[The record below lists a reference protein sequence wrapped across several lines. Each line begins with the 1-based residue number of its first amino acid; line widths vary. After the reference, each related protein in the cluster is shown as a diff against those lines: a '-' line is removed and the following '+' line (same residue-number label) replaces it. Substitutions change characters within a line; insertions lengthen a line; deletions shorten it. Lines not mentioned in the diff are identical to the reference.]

1 MIYAEVAVNAPVRWQ
16 GGADLA
22 KIRAQGADSALG
34 MTFHYAIPPGLEG
47 QLVPGH
53 LVVVPFGP
61 RREYGVVVALSD
73 TAPVAEVREIDTLV
87 RPDPVLS
94 TVQLALARWMSAT
107 YLAPLMDC
115 LRQML
120 PPGLLRRARLVIEPA
135 PTKFDESSLTDPQ
148 RALLDL
154 LRREGP
160 LTRQQVRRRMRRK
173 DVASLIE
180 RLVQRGVAVKRWEL
194 PPPRIGP
201 RKVRFVRLLADE
213 DRIAEAL
220 PRLGHPSKQASVLLA
235 LAARDDPLPTLAQVC
250 AWANCGPGPVR
261 ALAKRGWVEIT
272 KRRDLVVL
280 AVPPAEVDRA
290 LERLRSSSK
299 KAASKQAA
307 VLAYL
312 RDLPGP
318 VEAAQVYRETGA
330 DSSAIRALEKRGL
343 VHRIREEP
351 RVLLRLAEE
360 EIVGR
365 VLELRGGQRQA
376 AVLNCLRDQR
386 DAVWV
391 SWVYAETGC
400 SLADLRALESRGLVA
415 LEEQEVWRDP
425 LAGREFVL
433 ESQPRLTPDQEAVWQ
448 RIQPGLQFPILQPPV
463 YLLRGVTGSG
473 KTEIYL
479 RALQEVLAQGRQGI
493 VLVPEIALTPQ
504 TIRRFAA
511 RFPARIAVLHSGL
524 SAGERF
530 DAWRRI
536 RAGLADVVIGP
547 RSALFAPLPH
557 LGLIVLD
564 EEHESTYKQADR
576 PPCYHARE
584 VAVELARLSGAAVIL
599 GSATPDLVS
608 YYRARQGE
616 YILVE
621 LPQRILGH
629 RRRLEEQR
637 ESYQLRTVRYRPLAP
652 HLDAQYTDLPPVR
665 VVDMRQELRAG
676 NRSIFSRALQESL
689 DRVLRAGEQA
699 ILFLNR
705 RGTATFVLC
714 RDCGHVLRC
723 PRCDV
728 PLTYHAADKVLRCH
742 HCGRQEP
749 IPRVCPRCD
758 STRIRYFGIG
768 TERVEATVREMF
780 PRART
785 LRWDRD
791 TTGGRGAHEAL
802 LQSFITHQADVLVGT
817 QMIAKGLDLPLVTLV
832 GVVAAD
838 TALHLP
844 DFRSSERTFQ
854 LLTQVAGRAGRS
866 PLGGQVI
873 VQTYSPEHYAIQAA
887 ARHDYPAFYD
897 AEIAFRREHGYPPFS
912 RLARLVCVHS
922 SAERCQEEGEV
933 LRAEIESAAAQ
944 LGVPVEISG
953 PLPCFFARWRGQHRW
968 QIVVR
973 ATDPGLLLC
982 AASLPPDWRVDV
994 DPVNLL

>member
-1 MIYAEVAVNAPVRWQ
+1 MMYAEVAVNAPVRWQ
-16 GGADLA
+16 GGADIA
-22 KIRAQGADSALG
+22 RIRAQGTDHALG
-34 MTFHYAIPPGLEG
+34 MTFHYAIPPHLEG

-53 LVVVPFGP
+53 LVTVPFGP
-61 RREYGVVVALSD
+61 RHEYGVVVALSD

-87 RPDPVLS
+87 RPDPILS

-135 PTKFDESSLTDPQ
+135 PTEFDASSLTAPQ
-148 RALLDL
+148 KALLDL

-160 LTRQQVRRRMRRK
+160 LTRQQIRGRMRRK
-173 DVASLIE
+173 DVAALIE
-180 RLVQRGVAVKRWEL
+180 RLVQRGAAVKRWEL
-194 PPPRIGP
+194 LPPRIGP
-201 RKVRFVRLLADE
+201 RRVRFVRLLAPANDE
-213 DRIAEAL
+213 TRITEAL
-220 PRLGHPSKQASVLLA
+220 PHLGHPSKQADVLLA
-235 LAARDDPLPTLAQVC
+235 LAASEDPLPSLSQVC

-261 ALAKRGWVEIT
+261 ALVKRGWVEIT
-272 KRRDLVVL
+272 KRRNLVVL
-280 AVPPAEVDRA
+280 ALPQDEIDRA
-290 LERLRSSSK
+290 LEELRSP
-299 KAASKQAA
+299 KQVA
-307 VLAYL
+307 VLTYL
-312 RDLPGP
+312 RDFPGP

-330 DSSAIRALEKRGL
+330 SSSVIRALEKRGL

-351 RVLLRLAEE
+351 RVLLRLATE
-360 EIVGR
+360 EITGK

-400 SLADLRALESRGLVA
+400 SLKDLRALESRGLVA

-433 ESQPRLTPDQEAVWQ
+433 ESQPHLTPDQEAVWQ
-448 RIQPGLQFPILQPPV
+448 RIQPGLQFPISRPPV

-511 RFPARIAVLHSGL
+511 RFPARIVILHSSL

-547 RSALFAPLPH
+547 RSALFAPLPR

-584 VAVELARLSGAAVIL
+584 VAVELAQLSGAAVIL

-637 ESYQLRTVRYRPLAP
+637 ESYHLRTVRYRLLSPR
-652 HLDAQYTDLPPVR
+652 LDALYTDLPPVR

-723 PRCDV
+723 PHCDV
-728 PLTYHAADKVLRCH
+728 PLTYHAADEALHCH

-749 IPRVCPRCD
+749 VPRVCPQCN

-780 PRART
+780 PLART

-802 LQSFITHQADVLVGT
+802 LQSFVTHQADVLVGT

-844 DFRSSERTFQ
+844 DFRSAERTFQ

-897 AEIAFRREHGYPPFS
+897 KEIAFRREHGYPPFS

-953 PLPCFFARWRGQHRW
+953 PLPCFFARRQGKYRW

-982 AASLPPDWRVDV
+982 GASLPPDWRVDM

>member
-1 MIYAEVAVNAPVRWQ
+1 MIYAEVAVNAPVRWS
-16 GGADLA
+16 GGADFT
-22 KIRAQGADSALG
+22 KIRAQGTDNTLG
-34 MTFHYAIPPGLEG
+34 MTFHYAIPAKLQD
-47 QLVPGH
+47 QLAPGH
-53 LVVVPFGP
+53 LVVVPFGS
-61 RREYGVVVALSD
+61 RHEYGVVIALSD
-73 TAPVAEVREIDTLV
+73 STPVAEVREIDRLV
-87 RPDPVLS
+87 RPDPVLLP
-94 TVQLALARWMSAT
+94 VQLDLARWMSVT
-107 YLAPLMDC
+107 YLAPLIDC

-120 PPGLLRRARLVIEPA
+120 PPGLLRRARLVVESA
-135 PTKFDESSLTDPQ
+135 PTEFDLSSLTSPQ
-148 RALLDL
+148 RALLEL

-160 LTRQQVRRRMRRK
+160 LTYRQIRQRIRRR
-173 DVASLIE
+173 DIIAVAE
-180 RLVQRGVAVKRWEL
+180 NLVHRGMVIKRWEL

-201 RKVRFVRLLADE
+201 RRVRFVRLLANE
-213 DRIAEAL
+213 ARIAEAL
-220 PRLGHPSKQASVLLA
+220 PHLGHPSKQADALLA
-235 LAARDDPLPTLAQVC
+235 LATSEDPLPTPDQVC
-250 AWANCGPGPVR
+250 AWANCTPATVR

-272 KRRDLVVL
+272 ERRDLVAL
-280 AVPPAEVDRA
+280 SIPPAEVDQV
-290 LERLRSSSK
+290 LEQLRSPR
-299 KAASKQAA
+299 QAA

-312 RDLPGP
+312 RGLPSP
-318 VEAAQVYRETGA
+318 VEATQVYDGTGTN
-330 DSSAIRALEKRGL
+330 SSVIHTLEERGL

-351 RVLLRLAEE
+351 HVLLRLAEE
-360 EIVGR
+360 EIIGKI
-365 VLELRGGQRQA
+365 LELRGGERQA
-376 AVLNCLRDQR
+376 AVLNCLQGQR

-400 SLADLRALESRGLVA
+400 SLADLRALEARGLIA

-433 ESQPRLTPDQEAVWQ
+433 ESQPRLTPDQEAVWD
-448 RIQPGLQFPILQPPV
+448 RIKPQIENRKSKIF
-463 YLLRGVTGSG
+463 LLRGVTGSG
-473 KTEIYL
+473 KTEVYL

-524 SAGERF
+524 SDGERF

-547 RSALFAPLPH
+547 RSALFAPLPR
-557 LGLIVLD
+557 LGLIIVD
-564 EEHESTYKQADR
+564 EEHETTYKQEDR
-576 PPCYHARE
+576 SPRYHTRE
-584 VAVELARLSGAAVIL
+584 VAMELARLSGAAVIL

-608 YYRARQGE
+608 YHRARQGE
-616 YILVE
+616 YVLLE

-637 ESYQLRTVRYRPLAP
+637 ESYGLRTVRYQPLAP
-652 HLDAQYTDLPPVR
+652 LPDVHYTDLPPVR

-676 NRSIFSRALQESL
+676 NRSIFSRALQEEL
-689 DRVLRAGEQA
+689 ARILKAGEQA

-728 PLTYHAADKVLRCH
+728 PLTYHTANESLLCH

-749 IPRVCPRCD
+749 VPQVCPQCNG
-758 STRIRYFGIG
+758 TRIRYFGVG
-768 TERVEATVREMF
+768 TEQVETTVQAMF
-780 PRART
+780 PQART

-791 TTGGRGAHEAL
+791 TTTDQEAHEAF
-802 LQSFITHQADVLVGT
+802 LQSLITHQADVLIGT

-838 TALHLP
+838 TALHFP
-844 DFRSSERTFQ
+844 DFRASERTFQ

-887 ARHDYPAFYD
+887 ARHDYLAFYER
-897 AEIAFRREHGYPPFS
+897 EIAFRSEHWYPPFS
-912 RLARLVCVHS
+912 RLARLVGVHS
-922 SAERCQEEGEV
+922 SADCCQEEGEV
-933 LRAEIESAAAQ
+933 LRAEIEAAAAR
-944 LGVPVEISG
+944 LNMPVEISG

-968 QIVVR
+968 QIIVR
-973 ATDPGLLLC
+973 AADPSSLL
-982 AASLPPDWRVDV
+982 SVPHLPLHWQVDI

>member
-1 MIYAEVAVNAPVRWQ
+1 MVYAEVAVNAPVRWQ

-22 KIRAQGADSALG
+22 RIRAQGADSALG
-34 MTFHYAIPPGLEG
+34 MTFHYAIPPEMES

-53 LVVVPFGP
+53 LVTVPFGS

-73 TAPVAEVREIDTLV
+73 SAPVAEVREIDTLV

-94 TVQLALARWMSAT
+94 PVQLDLARWMSAT
-107 YLAPLMDC
+107 YLAPLIDC

-120 PPGLLRRARLVIEPA
+120 PPGLLRRARLLFEPA
-135 PTKFDESSLTDPQ
+135 PTEFDVGSLTAPQ
-148 RALLDL
+148 RAFLDL
-154 LRREGP
+154 LRRSGP
-160 LTRQQVRRRMRRK
+160 LTRQQIRGRMRRRGMA
-173 DVASLIE
+173 DLLE
-180 RLVQRGVAVKRWEL
+180 RLIQRGAVIKRWEL

-201 RKVRFVRLLADE
+201 KRVRFVRLLADE
-213 DRIAEAL
+213 TRIAEAL
-220 PRLGHPSKQASVLLA
+220 PHLGHPSKQADVLLA
-235 LAARDDPLPTLAQVC
+235 LAASEDPLPTLDQVC
-250 AWANCGPGPVR
+250 TWANCGPGTVR
-261 ALAKRGWVEIT
+261 ALAERGWVEIT
-272 KRRDLVVL
+272 ERRDLVIL
-280 AVPPAEVDRA
+280 IIAPDELDRA
-290 LERLRSSSK
+290 LEKLRSQ
-299 KAASKQAA
+299 KQAA
-307 VLAYL
+307 VLTYL
-312 RDLPGP
+312 RGLPGP
-318 VEAAQVYRETGA
+318 VEAAQVYDETGA
-330 DSSAIRALEKRGL
+330 NSSVIRALERRGL
-343 VHRIREEP
+343 VNRVREEP
-351 RVLLRLAEE
+351 HVLLRLAAQEV
-360 EIVGR
+360 VGKA
-365 VLELRGGQRQA
+365 LELRGGERQA
-376 AVLNCLRDQR
+376 AVLNCLQGQR

-400 SLADLRALESRGLVA
+400 LLGDLRALESRGLVA

-433 ESQPRLTPDQEAVWQ
+433 ESQPRLTSDQEAVWQ
-448 RIQPGLQFPILQPPV
+448 RIKPGLQFPISRPSV

-479 RALQEVLAQGRQGI
+479 RALQEVLAQDQQGI

-511 RFPARIAVLHSGL
+511 RFPARIAILHSGL

-547 RSALFAPLPH
+547 RSALFAPLPRP
-557 LGLIVLD
+557 GLIVLD
-564 EEHESTYKQADR
+564 EEHESTYKQDGR
-576 PPCYHARE
+576 PPYYHARE

-608 YYRARQGE
+608 YYRAQQGE
-616 YILVE
+616 YTLVE

-637 ESYQLRTVRYRPLAP
+637 ERYHLRTVRYRPLAS
-652 HLDAQYTDLPPVR
+652 HLDARYTDLPPVQ

-676 NRSIFSRALQESL
+676 NRRIFSRALQEAL
-689 DRVLRAGEQA
+689 DRVLRADEQA

-723 PRCDV
+723 PHCDV
-728 PLTYHAADKVLRCH
+728 PLTYHAANEVLRCH

-749 IPRVCPRCD
+749 IPRVCPRCN
-758 STRIRYFGIG
+758 SPRIRYFGIG
-768 TERVEATVREMF
+768 TERVESAVHEMF
-780 PRART
+780 PQART

-791 TTGGRGAHEAL
+791 TTSGRGAHEAF
-802 LQSFITHQADVLVGT
+802 LQSFVTHQADVLVGT

-844 DFRSSERTFQ
+844 DFRSGERTFQ

-873 VQTYSPEHYAIQAA
+873 VQTYSPEHYAVQSA
-887 ARHDYPAFYD
+887 ARHDYSAFYD
-897 AEIAFRREHGYPPFS
+897 KEIAFRREHGYPPFS
-912 RLARLVCVHS
+912 RLARLVCVHP
-922 SAERCQEEGEV
+922 SAERCQEEGEA
-933 LRAEIESAAAQ
+933 LRAEIEAVAAQ

-953 PLPCFFARWRGQHRW
+953 PLPCFFARRRRQHRW

-973 ATDPGLLLC
+973 ASDPGPLLSVP
-982 AASLPPDWRVDV
+982 SLSPNWRVDV
-994 DPVNLL
+994 DPVDLL

>member
-1 MIYAEVAVNAPVRWQ
+1 MIYAEVAVNAPMRWQ
-16 GGADLA
+16 GGADIA
-22 KIRAQGADSALG
+22 RIRAQGYDSALG
-34 MTFHYAIPPGLEG
+34 MTFHYAIPPKLKG
-47 QLVPGH
+47 QLAPGH
-53 LVVVPFGP
+53 LVVVPFGS
-61 RREYGVVVALSD
+61 RYEYGVVVALSD
-73 TAPVAEVREIDTLV
+73 RSPVAEVREIDALV
-87 RPDPVLS
+87 RPDPILS
-94 TVQLALARWMSAT
+94 PVQLDLARWMSAT
-107 YLAPLMDC
+107 YLAPLIDC

-120 PPGLLRRARLVIEPA
+120 PPGLLRRARLVVEPA
-135 PTKFDESSLTDPQ
+135 PAEFDVDSLTTPQ

-160 LTRQQVRRRMRRK
+160 LTRQQIRARMRRK
-173 DVASLIE
+173 DVVALIE
-180 RLVQRGVAVKRWEL
+180 RLVQRGAAVKRWEL
-194 PPPRIGP
+194 PPPRVGP
-201 RKVRFVRLLADE
+201 RRVRFVRLLADE
-213 DRIAEAL
+213 ARIAEAL
-220 PRLGHPSKQASVLLA
+220 PHLGHPSKQADALLA
-235 LAARDDPLPTLAQVC
+235 LATSEDPLPTLDQVC
-250 AWANCGPGPVR
+250 TWANCTPASIRV
-261 ALAKRGWVEIT
+261 LAERGWVEIT
-272 KRRDLVVL
+272 ERRDLL
-280 AVPPAEVDRA
+280 SLSIPPTEVDQV
-290 LERLRSSSK
+290 LEQLRSPR
-299 KAASKQAA
+299 QVA

-312 RDLPGP
+312 RGLPGP
-318 VEAAQVYRETGA
+318 VEAIQVYDETGS
-330 DSSAIRALEKRGL
+330 DSSVIHALEKRGL

-351 RVLLRLAEE
+351 HVLLRISAEE
-360 EIVGR
+360 AAGKA
-365 VLELRGGQRQA
+365 LELRRGERQA
-376 AVLNCLRDQR
+376 AVLNCLQGQR

-400 SLADLRALESRGLVA
+400 SLADLRALEARGLIA

-433 ESQPRLTPDQEAVWQ
+433 ESQPHLTPDQEAVWQ
-448 RIQPGLQFPILQPPV
+448 QIKPGLQSPVAQPPV

-473 KTEIYL
+473 KTEVYL

-524 SAGERF
+524 SDGERF

-547 RSALFAPLPH
+547 RSALFAPLPR
-557 LGLIVLD
+557 LGLIVID
-564 EEHESTYKQADR
+564 EEHEGTYKQGDR
-576 PPCYHARE
+576 SPRYHIRE

-616 YILVE
+616 YTLVE

-637 ESYQLRTVRYRPLAP
+637 ESYRLHTVRYQPLTSLP
-652 HLDAQYTDLPPVR
+652 DVHYTDLPSVR

-676 NRSIFSRALQESL
+676 NRSIFSRALQGEL
-689 DRVLRAGEQA
+689 ARILRADEQA

-714 RDCGHVLRC
+714 RDCGYVLRC

-728 PLTYHAADKVLRCH
+728 PLTYHAAGEVLLCH
-742 HCGRQEP
+742 HCGRREP
-749 IPRVCPRCD
+749 VPQVCPQCH
-758 STRIRYFGIG
+758 STRIRYFGVG
-768 TERVEATVREMF
+768 TEQVETTVKEMF
-780 PRART
+780 PQART

-791 TTGGRGAHEAL
+791 TTTDHEAHETF
-802 LQSFITHQADVLVGT
+802 LQSFITHQADVLIGT

-887 ARHDYPAFYD
+887 ARHDYPAFYET
-897 AEIAFRREHGYPPFS
+897 EIAFRREHGYPPFS

-922 SAERCQEEGEV
+922 SAERCQEEGEA
-933 LRAEIESAAAQ
+933 LRAEIEAAAAQ

-973 ATDPGLLLC
+973 AANPGPLLCVPGL
-982 AASLPPDWRVDV
+982 PPNWRVDV

>member
-235 LAARDDPLPTLAQVC
+235 LAASDDPLPTLAQVC
-250 AWANCGPGPVR
+250 AWADCGPAPVR

-280 AVPPAEVDRA
+280 AVPPAEIDRA
-290 LERLRSSSK
+290 LERLSSSSK

-318 VEAAQVYRETGA
+318 VGAAQVYRETGA

-511 RFPARIAVLHSGL
+511 RFPARAEI
-524 SAGERF
+524 SAGIPSNEQGAQGFFVMNPVNGFSQYPRHRQ
-530 DAWRRI
+530 DLELLRLPLELLGGVMNRV
-536 RAGLADVVIGP
+536 GHHELADHRLLQPLEHGP
-547 RSALFAPLPH
+547 GEHPVGDAGHDVEGAPLLERLRRLHQGSPGGNDVVEDDH
-557 LGLIVLD
+557 VLPVHVPD
-564 EEHESTYKQADR
+564 HVHD
-576 PPCYHARE
+576 
-584 VAVELARLSGAAVIL
+584 L
-599 GSATPDLVS
+599 DLVLP
-608 YYRARQGE
+608 GPP
-616 YILVE
+616 LVDE
-621 LPQRILGH
+621 GQ
-629 RRRLEEQR
+629 RRLE
-637 ESYQLRTVRYRPLAP
+637 SGGVGPG
-652 HLDAQYTDLPPVR
+652 HL
-665 VVDMRQELRAG
+665 
-676 NRSIFSRALQESL
+676 
-689 DRVLRAGEQA
+689 
-699 ILFLNR
+699 
-705 RGTATFVLC
+705 
-714 RDCGHVLRC
+714 
-723 PRCDV
+723 
-728 PLTYHAADKVLRCH
+728 HAADVGGHDHHVGRKRGLHVLHEHRRGEQMIERNVEEPLDLRGVQIH
-742 HCGRQEP
+742 GQNPFRPRGGDEVRHELGGDGDPRLVFAVLARVPEVRDHRRHPPGGSPPDRVQHDQELHD
-749 IPRVCPRCD
+749 VAGGG
-758 STRIRYFGIG
+758 IRGLDD
-768 TERVEATVREMF
+768 EHVVA
-780 PRART
+780 
-785 LRWDRD
+785 
-791 TTGGRGAHEAL
+791 
-802 LQSFITHQADVLVGT
+802 ADVLVDLDPGLPVRE
-817 QMIAKGLDLPLVTLV
+817 IAH
-832 GVVAAD
+832 
-838 TALHLP
+838 LHLP
-844 DFRSSERTFQ
+844 QGAAQVPTD
-854 LLTQVAGRAGRS
+854 LLRQRPVRVAGEDLQHAVHEGLL
-866 PLGGQVI
+866 P
-873 VQTYSPEHYAIQAA
+873 A
-887 ARHDYPAFYD
+887 ARNGP
-897 AEIAFRREHGYPPFS
+897 RP
-912 RLARLVCVHS
+912 RL
-922 SAERCQEEGEV
+922 
-933 LRAEIESAAAQ
+933 
-944 LGVPVEISG
+944 
-953 PLPCFFARWRGQHRW
+953 
-968 QIVVR
+968 
-973 ATDPGLLLC
+973 
-982 AASLPPDWRVDV
+982 
-994 DPVNLL
+994 

>member
-1 MIYAEVAVNAPVRWQ
+1 MVYAEVAVNAPVRWQ
-16 GGADLA
+16 GGADLN
-22 KIRAQGADSALG
+22 KIRAQGADSTLG
-34 MTFHYAIPPGLEG
+34 MTFHYTIPPELEG
-47 QLVPGH
+47 RLTPGH
-53 LVVVPFGP
+53 LVIVPFGS

-73 TAPVAEVREIDTLV
+73 SAPVAEVREVEELA
-87 RPDPVLS
+87 RPDPVLLP
-94 TVQLALARWMSAT
+94 VQIELARWMSVT
-107 YLAPLMDC
+107 YLAPLIDC

-135 PTKFDESSLTDPQ
+135 PDESDAETSLTAPQ

-160 LTRQQVRRRMRRK
+160 LTRQQIRARMRRK
-173 DVASLIE
+173 DLTTLIE
-180 RLVQRGVAVKRWEL
+180 RLVQRGVLVKRWEL

-201 RKVRFVRLLADE
+201 RRVRFVRLLADE
-213 DRIAEAL
+213 AQIAAAL
-220 PRLGHPSKQASVLLA
+220 PHLGNPSKQADVLLA
-235 LAARDDPLPTLAQVC
+235 LAASDDPLPTLQQVC
-250 AWANCGPGPVR
+250 AWAHCTPATVQ
-261 ALAKRGWVEIT
+261 ALARRGWVEIT
-272 KRRDLVVL
+272 PRRNLVSL
-280 AVPPAEVDRA
+280 AIPSNEVDHA
-290 LERLRSSSK
+290 LEELRS
-299 KAASKQAA
+299 ARQAA
-307 VLAYL
+307 VLTCL
-312 RDLPGP
+312 RRLAGP
-318 VEAAQVYRETGA
+318 ADVQQVYRESGA
-330 DSSAIRALEKRGL
+330 NSAILRALEKRGL
-343 VHRIREEP
+343 VHRTDEEP
-351 RVLLRLAEE
+351 HVLLRLDEG
-360 EIVGR
+360 EIIGK
-365 VLELRGGQRQA
+365 VLELRRGERQA
-376 AVLNCLRDQR
+376 AVLRYLQDQSE
-386 DAVWV
+386 AVWV

-400 SLADLRALESRGLVA
+400 SLADLRALEERGLIA
-415 LEEQEVWRDP
+415 LEEQEMWRDP

-448 RIQPGLQFPILQPPV
+448 RIRPGLQFPLSESTV

-530 DAWRRI
+530 DTWRRI

-547 RSALFAPLPH
+547 RSALFAPLPR
-557 LGLIVLD
+557 LGLIVID
-564 EEHESTYKQADR
+564 EEHEVTYKQTER
-576 PPCYHARE
+576 PPGYHARE
-584 VAVELARLSGAAVIL
+584 VAIELARLSGAAVIM
-599 GSATPDLVS
+599 GSATPDLTS
-608 YYRARQGE
+608 YHRARQGQ
-616 YILVE
+616 YTLLE

-637 ESYQLRTVRYRPLAP
+637 ESYHLPTDRYRPLAP
-652 HLDAQYTDLPPVR
+652 HLDVRYTDLPPVR

-676 NRSIFSRALQESL
+676 NRSIFSRALQTEL
-689 DRVLRAGEQA
+689 ARVLQAGQQA

-728 PLTYHAADKVLRCH
+728 PLTYHATGEALRCH
-742 HCGRQEP
+742 HCGRREP
-749 IPRVCPRCD
+749 VPRVCPRCR
-758 STRIRYFGIG
+758 SPRIRYFGIG
-768 TERVEATVREMF
+768 TERVEATVKEMF

-791 TTGGRGAHEAL
+791 TTTERGSHEAF
-802 LQSFITHQADVLVGT
+802 LQSFVTHQADVLVGT

-838 TALHLP
+838 TALYLP

-873 VQTYSPEHYAIQAA
+873 VQTYAPEHYAIQAA
-887 ARHDYPAFYD
+887 AHHDYLAFYER
-897 AEIAFRREHGYPPFS
+897 EIAFRREHGYPPFS
-912 RLARLVCVHS
+912 RLARLLCVHTD
-922 SAERCQEEGEV
+922 AERCQEEGKA
-933 LRAEIESAAAQ
+933 LRAEIEEAAAK
-944 LGVPVEISG
+944 LNVPVAISG
-953 PLPCFFARWRGQHRW
+953 PVPCFFARWRGQHRW
-968 QIVVR
+968 QIIVR
-973 ATDPGLLLC
+973 AADPSSLLS
-982 AASLPPDWRVDV
+982 APPLPPNWRVEV
-994 DPVNLL
+994 DPVDLL